1 MRVIAGM
8 YRSRTIDAPRGME
21 TRPTSDRLRERLF
34 NILAPYIPGAHVA
47 DLFAGSGAIGIEA
60 ISRGAEFVLF
70 AEKAPTAV
78 DAIRTNL
85 AKLGIRQGFRIAP
98 VSVVAALRKADAPFH
113 VVFLDPPYEQAADY
127 GETLRLLAQ
136 DADRLLAPDAIVV
149 VEHRAA
155 RRGKANDIVTD
166 TYGRLGRYRTV
177 EQGEAALSFYRIASD
192 EPQAD
197 LS

>member
-78 DAIRTNL
+78 DAIRT
-85 AKLGIRQGFRIAP
+85 
-98 VSVVAALRKADAPFH
+98 ADAPFH